1 MKDIANPEET
11 FEEKT
16 VERPNSCAIR
26 MPEELYKLL
35 NWQSNDGLN
44 WTYIDQDRVLLQ
56 RIPAEHGEEGEPI
69 PDGTFQ
75 PVEPDVAPTPKTKG
89 YVPTEEEL
97 RSERVTQEQYRK
109 KAIDNPTPVMTQ
121 EEIDAMVAQS
131 PIDAGDAS
139 KKEFTDVKKSDVPSF
154 ELPVDHMTS
163 EGEELPSD
171 DEIREHK
178 KRMIEKYSTTV
189 IDDEGNEK
197 EVLRYEPEGGLKK
210 GTPEYEF
217 ERKRVKKK
225 GIPPQP
231 KDGGVDADDQESE

>member
-26 MPEELYKLL
+26 MPWELYKIL
-35 NWQSNDGLN
+35 NWKSNDGLN

-69 PDGTFQ
+69 PEGTFT
-75 PVEPDVAPTPKTKG
+75 PVEPTAAPTPKGKG
-89 YVPTEEEL
+89 YIPTEEEL
-97 RSERVTQEQYRK
+97 RSERVTQEKHRQN
-109 KAIDNPTPVMTQ
+109 AIDNPTPVMTQ

-131 PIDAGDAS
+131 PIETSDAS
-139 KKEFTDVKKSDVPSF
+139 KEEFTDVPSF
-154 ELPVDHMTS
+154 ELPVDHMTA
-163 EGEELPSD
+163 EGEDLPSD

-225 GIPPQP
+225 GMPPQP
-231 KDGGVDADDQESE
+231 EDGGVDANSEES